1 MHVPPPPTP
10 SMSNSREDGF
20 YIYIINNHW
29 HIAQLPVSE
38 LIIRVVSPL
47 NTAPTVVSQTYLGIT
62 CQGLGMGTN
71 ELPAKA
77 RTALQ
82 HTSASQVWPYMHQL
96 RIIVLGQ

>member
-1 MHVPPPPTP
+1 M
-10 SMSNSREDGF
+10 
-20 YIYIINNHW
+20 NNHW

-38 LIIRVVSPL
+38 LIIHVVSPV
-47 NTAPTVVSQTYLGIT
+47 NTAPMFVPQTYLGIT
-62 CQGLGMGTN
+62 CQGLGMGIN

-82 HTSASQVWPYMHQL
+82 RTSASQVWPYMHQL